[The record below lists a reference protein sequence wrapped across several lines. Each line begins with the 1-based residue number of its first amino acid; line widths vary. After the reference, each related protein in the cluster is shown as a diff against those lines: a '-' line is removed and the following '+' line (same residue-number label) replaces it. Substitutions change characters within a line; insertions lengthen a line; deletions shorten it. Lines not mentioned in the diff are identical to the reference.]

1 MNIIERAQQWAEGV
15 ATITAWLGS
24 GGAVVPREQ
33 AQARAD
39 ICLKC
44 PMNVKDFAFPEVV
57 AAAVRKQV
65 EIKNKLELRVGG
77 EKSLHTC
84 SACGCVLKLKIHVPL
99 RNLGV
104 DAAELEKFDASCWM
118 RKEFKPL

>member
-57 AAAVRKQV
+57 ATAVRKQV
-65 EIKNKLELRVGG
+65 EIKNKLQLRLKG

-84 SACGCVLKLKIHVPL
+84 SLCGCVLRLKLHLPL
-99 RNLGV
+99 KNLGL
-104 DAAELEKFDASCWM
+104 DAAELEKFPEHCYNH
-118 RKEFKPL
+118 PLTNH